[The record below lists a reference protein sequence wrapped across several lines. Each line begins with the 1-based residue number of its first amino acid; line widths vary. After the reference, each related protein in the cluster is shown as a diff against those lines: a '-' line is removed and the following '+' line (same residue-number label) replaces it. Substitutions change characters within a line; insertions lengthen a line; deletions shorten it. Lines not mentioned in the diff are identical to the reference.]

1 MGWSYANTWRN
12 TNKHLNAKYCGK
24 KGRGTKKNIHKT
36 DMYISINADKHETKD
51 SSNIGNYEME
61 QSGST
66 TASLKVLNT

>member
-1 MGWSYANTWRN
+1 MK
-12 TNKHLNAKYCGK
+12 KHKKTFKCKILWK
-24 KGRGTKKNIHKT
+24 KGKRENTKKNIHKT